1 MLFALLIIQG
11 TPKGSTAAKTE
22 AAPLIYKQKRVQ
34 FYDDKEVSKQ
44 RSKTRWEPISNS
56 RRSEYPST
64 LSTSRRACGFYL
76 WNAVSASMYHLCNY
90 LMRDAI
96 FEGKGGRK
104 FVRIEP
110 GSLLELL
117 YPASRHSPD
126 KCIFCGGTYADH
138 MTLRWSKHIYSPY
151 DLYMDR
157 TYSQGIL
164 QKVEVGSGTHS
175 GGRRVAASS
184 DETAIRHVFH
194 SRYVHDLEL
203 LFQGLA
209 KASDKNRMLRQ
220 KINEDPYLSDPA
232 EMRKGLN
239 TFYVVPLSSSKK
251 RGIGFPLLKFARQR
265 VLDAVDALISIEER
279 ENELLRIK
287 AAR

>member
-1 MLFALLIIQG
+1 
-11 TPKGSTAAKTE
+11 
-22 AAPLIYKQKRVQ
+22 
-34 FYDDKEVSKQ
+34 
-44 RSKTRWEPISNS
+44 
-56 RRSEYPST
+56 
-64 LSTSRRACGFYL
+64 
-76 WNAVSASMYHLCNY
+76 
-90 LMRDAI
+90 
-96 FEGKGGRK
+96 
-104 FVRIEP
+104 
-110 GSLLELL
+110 
-117 YPASRHSPD
+117 
-126 KCIFCGGTYADH
+126 